1 MGMDWEKRIKELRH
15 FEGLKQDALALQLGV
30 SQASVSQWERGV
42 TEPPAQIQAALQ
54 ARFASTPVSQFKR
67 ALCLSVRM
75 SPNIACL
82 LSMRNG
88 DAILN
93 VISRSTL
100 KLTTL
105 IGEDDVNKPI
115 RGKFGAETDSQ
126 LDRLIKAGLFEARVE
141 SAMTVS
147 LLERGAHRLPIY
159 CSLTSFKVEHGEVV
173 VRAEVRLP
181 YDADT
186 DAAAVRPSVKIVRE
200 RLCDEIWQ

>member
-1 MGMDWEKRIKELRH
+1 MGMDWEKRIKELRY

-42 TEPPAQIQAALQ
+42 TEPPAQIQDVLR
-54 ARFASTPVSQFKR
+54 ARFASTPVLQLKR

-82 LSMRNG
+82 LSMQNG

-105 IGEDDVNKPI
+105 IGEDDVNKPL
-115 RGKFGAETDSQ
+115 RGKFGSETDSQ
-126 LDRLIKAGLFEARVE
+126 LDRLIKAGLFEGRVE

-147 LLERGAHRLPIY
+147 LLERGEHRLPIY
-159 CSLTSFKVEHGEVV
+159 CNLTSFKVEHGDVV

-181 YDADT
+181 SDAVT
-186 DAAAVRPSVKIVRE
+186 DAAAVRPSIKLVRE
-200 RLCDEIWQ
+200 RLCDEIW